1 MRANLILSLASA
13 FFKSY
18 FRSARRKPSISFFTN
33 PKAML
38 VIDVALFVVP
48 LVLLQATISTF
59 PIPTDIESIFEP
71 LVIQALISLPLFM
84 TSAVIIA
91 GLMFELGQGSIIS
104 SSEAVNWWPV
114 SPREYVAAS
123 ALSTSSL
130 YSAFLVLAAG
140 VTLPL
145 SLKFGLFYI
154 WPTVMVLSTLAL
166 FLGAFIVEFLKSVV
180 NRVSASAYKKSG
192 RLTLA
197 IRLIALVFLFAIMQL
212 AFQPYVLQWVLANV
226 VSGIEVAW
234 MVPFVWSS
242 VAVVSA
248 ARFDFVLTAL
258 YVVLSFVF
266 TWGLFEISSQLRK
279 RYWSP
284 VPILISVGLS
294 TEYVPQGSK
303 TIGFGLNSF
312 ASMLALKEFRALT
325 RRKDLAR
332 FLAIPIVISVS
343 ILAPVLASP
352 GDMAG
357 RGPGFFL
364 AAMIPFI
371 VPLMFATMCIGQ
383 EGVSITHLLCLP
395 VKANDLI
402 KGKLAPAWLI
412 SAVITFAVITLMEVF
427 APLGLI
433 NTLAIC
439 VVALMALITNS
450 FIGLGVGSRWPDFT
464 VGARS
469 RYVTL
474 TGFIVGFVFS
484 GLATLAIYG
493 PVGIYIVSTGGV
505 RDAVPFLGLELL
517 PMFTIS
523 VVLGCVLMSL
533 SYMFCKKGVENLL
546 SNMA

>member
-18 FRSARRKPSISFFTN
+18 FRVSSRKPSVSFFTN

-38 VIDVALFVVP
+38 VIDVALFVAP
-48 LVLLQATISTF
+48 AILLQAIF
-59 PIPTDIESIFEP
+59 GAFAVPVDIEAVFAP
-71 LVIQALISLPLFM
+71 LVVQALISLPLLM

-114 SPREYVAAS
+114 TPREYVAAS

-130 YSAFLVLAAG
+130 YSAFLALAAG
-140 VTLPL
+140 VMLPL
-145 SLKFGLFYI
+145 SLHVGLFYV
-154 WPTVMVLSTLAL
+154 WPIVTLLSVLAL
-166 FLGAFIVEFLKSVV
+166 FLGAFIVELLKSIV

-192 RLTLA
+192 RATLA

-212 AFQPYVLQWVLANV
+212 AFQPYVLQWVLGNV
-226 VSGIEVAW
+226 VSGIQVAW

-242 VAVVSA
+242 AAVISLA
-248 ARFDFVLTAL
+248 GYDFVLTAL
-258 YVVLSFVF
+258 YIVLSLVF
-266 TWGLFEISSQLRK
+266 TLVLYEFSSQLRK

-284 VPILISVGLS
+284 VSISISVGLS
-294 TEYVPQGSK
+294 TEYIPQGSK
-303 TIGFGLNSF
+303 GTRFGFDSF

-332 FLAIPIVISVS
+332 FIAIPVVISVS

-371 VPLMFATMCIGQ
+371 VPLMFATMSIGQ

-412 SAVITFAVITLMEVF
+412 SAVMTFSVITLMEVF

-433 NTLAIC
+433 NTLVIC

-450 FIGLGVGSRWPDFT
+450 FIGLAVGSRWPDFT

-474 TGFIVGFVFS
+474 TGFIVGFIFS
-484 GLATLAIYG
+484 GLATLAVYA
-493 PVGIYIVSTGGV
+493 PVGIYIISTGGV
-505 RDAVPFLGLELL
+505 RSAVPFLGIELL

-523 VVLGCVLMSL
+523 FVLGCVLMAL
-533 SYMFCKKGVENLL
+533 SYVYCKKGVENLL